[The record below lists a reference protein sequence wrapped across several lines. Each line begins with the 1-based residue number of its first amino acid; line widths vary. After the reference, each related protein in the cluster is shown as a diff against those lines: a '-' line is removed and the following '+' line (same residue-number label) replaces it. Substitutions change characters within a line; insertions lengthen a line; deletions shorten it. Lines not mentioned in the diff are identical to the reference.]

1 MDKRGQQNTRLK
13 VSVFFRLTF
22 KTGIYDKLIYT
33 SETDVQNV
41 VMKSPSFFGKAPKAC
56 RGGFVLRVGLSLTV
70 LCRRSHG
77 LRGGSG
83 AVSAITYVSFFA
95 A

>member
-1 MDKRGQQNTRLK
+1 MDKRGQQNIRLK
-13 VSVFFRLTF
+13 VSVFFSLTC
-22 KTGIYDKLIYT
+22 KTSIYDKLIYT

-41 VMKSPSFFGKAPKAC
+41 VMKSPSFFGKAPQAR
-56 RGGFVLRVGLSLTV
+56 RGGFVLREGLSLTV

-77 LRGGSG
+77 LRGRSG
-83 AVSAITYVSFFA
+83 AVPAIIYVSSFA

>member
-13 VSVFFRLTF
+13 VSVFFSLTF

-41 VMKSPSFFGKAPKAC
+41 VLKLPSFFGKGPQAR
-56 RGGFVLRVGLSLTV
+56 RGGFALREGLSLNS
-70 LCRRSHG
+70 LW
-77 LRGGSG
+77 
-83 AVSAITYVSFFA
+83 
-95 A
+95 